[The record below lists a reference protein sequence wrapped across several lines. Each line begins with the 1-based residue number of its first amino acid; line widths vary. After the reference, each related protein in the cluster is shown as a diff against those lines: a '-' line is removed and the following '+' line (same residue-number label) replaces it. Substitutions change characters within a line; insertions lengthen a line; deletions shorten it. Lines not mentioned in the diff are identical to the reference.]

1 MEQFYGRE
9 EELIKTLSTMA
20 KQVKARAGGDG
31 PSEHGDNSYSDSY
44 RSESM
49 DGEGEV
55 FDDEGYYNE
64 PFETSAGE
72 QYYDD
77 DGQFGA
83 GQDGE
88 EYYDDDDD
96 QFQDEDSYGS
106 DYSDHDRGT
115 VPYLLLHQD
124 IVAN

>member
-20 KQVKARAGGDG
+20 KQVKGRDG
-31 PSEHGDNSYSDSY
+31 PSEHDNSLSDSY

-64 PFETSAGE
+64 PFETSAK
-72 QYYDD
+72 
-77 DGQFGA
+77 
-83 GQDGE
+83 E
-88 EYYDDDDD
+88 EYYDNEPFGEGEDGEDD
-96 QFQDEDSYGS
+96 QFHDEGDSYGS
-106 DYSDHDRGT
+106 DYSDH
-115 VPYLLLHQD
+115 
-124 IVAN
+124 A